1 MGSPSALALA
11 LLITLPVFAADLPD
25 GPGKDVVASACTTCH
40 TVDRIVALKQ
50 TKEGWRITV
59 RQMEE
64 EGASFNSADVETI
77 VTYLVNNFG
86 PNSDPP
92 ATATP
97 APVTAPPVTAGPVSF
112 NRDIRPIMS
121 RTCFRCHGPDA
132 SSRRAN
138 MRLDQR
144 EDALKPKARGT
155 PIVPGDPEKSE
166 IVQRIFASDALV
178 MPPASANLTLTP
190 AEKET
195 IRRWIA
201 EGARYEEH

>member
-1 MGSPSALALA
+1 
-11 LLITLPVFAADLPD
+11 
-25 GPGKDVVASACTTCH
+25 
-40 TVDRIVALKQ
+40 
-50 TKEGWRITV
+50 
-59 RQMEE
+59 
-64 EGASFNSADVETI
+64 
-77 VTYLVNNFG
+77 
-86 PNSDPP
+86 
-92 ATATP
+92 
-97 APVTAPPVTAGPVSF
+97 
-112 NRDIRPIMS
+112 MS

-166 IVQRIFASDALV
+166 IVQRIFASDAPV

-201 EGARYEEH
+201 AGARYEEH

>member
-1 MGSPSALALA
+1 LALA
-11 LLITLPVFAADLPD
+11 LLITLPMFAADLPD

-77 VTYLVNNFG
+77 VAYLVNNFG

-92 ATATP
+92 ATA
-97 APVTAPPVTAGPVSF
+97 AGPVSF
-112 NRDIRPIMS
+112 NRDILPIMS

>member
-77 VTYLVNNFG
+77 VAYLVNNFG

-92 ATATP
+92 ATA
-97 APVTAPPVTAGPVSF
+97 AGPVSF

-144 EDALKPKARGT
+144 EDALKPKARSR

>member
-40 TVDRIVALKQ
+40 TVDRIVTLKQ

-77 VTYLVNNFG
+77 VAYLVNNFG

-92 ATATP
+92 ATA
-97 APVTAPPVTAGPVSF
+97 AGPVSF

-195 IRRWIA
+195 LHRWIA

>member
-1 MGSPSALALA
+1 MQSLSAS
-11 LLITLPVFAADLPD
+11 LLGFLCTFSAIAADLPE

-77 VTYLVNNFG
+77 VAYLVNNFG

-92 ATATP
+92 ATA
-97 APVTAPPVTAGPVSF
+97 AGPVSF

-138 MRLDQR
+138 MRLHQG
-144 EDALKPKARGT
+144 EDALKPQTSGT
-155 PIVPGDPEKSE
+155 P
-166 IVQRIFASDALV
+166 
-178 MPPASANLTLTP
+178 
-190 AEKET
+190 
-195 IRRWIA
+195 
-201 EGARYEEH
+201 

>member
-50 TKEGWRITV
+50 TKEGRRITV

-77 VTYLVNNFG
+77 VAYLVNNFG

-92 ATATP
+92 ATA
-97 APVTAPPVTAGPVSF
+97 AGPVSF

>member
-1 MGSPSALALA
+1 
-11 LLITLPVFAADLPD
+11 
-25 GPGKDVVASACTTCH
+25 
-40 TVDRIVALKQ
+40 
-50 TKEGWRITV
+50 
-59 RQMEE
+59 
-64 EGASFNSADVETI
+64 
-77 VTYLVNNFG
+77 
-86 PNSDPP
+86 
-92 ATATP
+92 
-97 APVTAPPVTAGPVSF
+97 
-112 NRDIRPIMS
+112 MS

-132 SSRRAN
+132 SSRHAN

-195 IRRWIA
+195 LRRWIA
-201 EGARYEEH
+201 EGARY

>member
-77 VTYLVNNFG
+77 VAYLVNNFG

-92 ATATP
+92 ATA
-97 APVTAPPVTAGPVSF
+97 AGPVSF

-166 IVQRIFASDALV
+166 TVQRIFASDALV

-201 EGARYEEH
+201 EGAHYEEH

>member
-1 MGSPSALALA
+1 MGSPSALAVA

-97 APVTAPPVTAGPVSF
+97 
-112 NRDIRPIMS
+112 
-121 RTCFRCHGPDA
+121 
-132 SSRRAN
+132 RR
-138 MRLDQR
+138 
-144 EDALKPKARGT
+144 
-155 PIVPGDPEKSE
+155 
-166 IVQRIFASDALV
+166 
-178 MPPASANLTLTP
+178 
-190 AEKET
+190 
-195 IRRWIA
+195 
-201 EGARYEEH
+201 

>member
-1 MGSPSALALA
+1 MRSLSAS
-11 LLITLPVFAADLPD
+11 LLGLLCTFSAIAADLPE

-77 VTYLVNNFG
+77 VAYLVNNFG

-92 ATATP
+92 ATA
-97 APVTAPPVTAGPVSF
+97 AGPVSF